1 MIIRGVRALDQD
13 EFLTLREKIMNLL
26 IKTDKPLTV
35 NEIIAYLG
43 LSPRD
48 HRLVYDALE
57 HIAKTIRRRTDSK
70 MELVMVPPRCLKC
83 GYVFKDL
90 KKPRKP
96 SRCPRCK
103 SERIS
108 PPAFIIIEKK

>member
-1 MIIRGVRALDQD
+1 MGEN
-13 EFLTLREKIMNLL
+13 EFLTLREKIMDLL
-26 IKTDKPLTV
+26 MKTDKPLSV
-35 NEIIAYLG
+35 NEIIAYFG

-48 HRLVYDALE
+48 YRLVYDALE
-57 HIAKTIRRRTDSK
+57 HIAKTIRRRTSGR
-70 MELVMVPPRCLKC
+70 MELVMLPPTCLKC

-108 PPAFIIIEKK
+108 PPSFMIIEKK

>member
-1 MIIRGVRALDQD
+1 MS
-13 EFLTLREKIMNLL
+13 EEYLTLREKIMKLL
-26 IKTDKPLTV
+26 IETKNPLSV
-35 NEIIAYLG
+35 DDIIAYLG
-43 LSPRD
+43 LTPRD
-48 HRLVYDALE
+48 KRLVYDALE
-57 HIAKTIRRRTDSK
+57 HIAKTIRRRSK
-70 MELVMVPPRCLKC
+70 GKLELVMIPPRCLKC

-108 PPAFIIIEKK
+108 PPLFKIVEK